1 MVKTKSIWADTEK
14 KFFESLKNHFPKN
27 DYVKLNYFIIPE
39 SHSCNLNRFYRP
51 SDAFWFSRL
60 KVSSSETFY
69 YFGFGL
75 DNEDEINPN
84 LSLIANQDIKKSH
97 FRFLEDNVYCLVEVK
112 RDSETFKELN
122 KNFTLKYAT
131 KSKDNFFYVVLGNV
145 IGEKFIEN
153 IKLLS
158 KIINNF
164 ESFADR
170 LNVPSKDN
178 LSHKLS
184 AGKIHESKPKVTK
197 TLLEYNNGICTKEGM
212 ARNGKKFKKGSFKK
226 RANNEGI
233 RTLRLYSNIP
243 YTPDESGYKSDFKY
257 EI

>member
-84 LSLIANQDIKKSH
+84 LSLIANQDIKN
-97 FRFLEDNVYCLVEVK
+97 LEIRVFYRNAM
-112 RDSETFKELN
+112 SETSFIR
-122 KNFTLKYAT
+122 TIP
-131 KSKDNFFYVVLGNV
+131 VLPRQ
-145 IGEKFIEN
+145 IITAA
-153 IKLLS
+153 KLLW
-158 KIINNF
+158 
-164 ESFADR
+164 E
-170 LNVPSKDN
+170 
-178 LSHKLS
+178 
-184 AGKIHESKPKVTK
+184 
-197 TLLEYNNGICTKEGM
+197 LLFI
-212 ARNGKKFKKGSFKK
+212 
-226 RANNEGI
+226 
-233 RTLRLYSNIP
+233 
-243 YTPDESGYKSDFKY
+243 
-257 EI
+257 